1 MPERER
7 SRISV
12 EMFLGSEVEFA
23 AEFKKFVFVIFS
35 NHSSIHQGRYI
46 TAAKKNCNILMSC
59 GNAST
64 RLNYLVL

>member
-12 EMFLGSEVEFA
+12 EMLLGSEVEFA
-23 AEFKKFVFVIFS
+23 AEFKKIVFVIFS
-35 NHSSIHQGRYI
+35 NHFSIHQGRYI
-46 TAAKKNCNILMSC
+46 TAAILMSC